1 MRLWHS
7 SYNRPTVFV
16 VFSSPDEGL
25 KFWVD
30 FTKIPAAFWGS
41 ESYGILIIY
50 RRTFP
55 MNGDTL
61 IGDEENGCIIKL
73 TTPAGV
79 MIIITDNICQ
89 YLIET
94 YKYNISL
101 PNLYNDLPADGFI

>member
-1 MRLWHS
+1 MRLWYS

-30 FTKIPAAFWGS
+30 FAKIAAAFWGS

-79 MIIITDNICQ
+79 MITITDNICQ
-89 YLIET
+89 YLET

-101 PNLYNDLPADGFI
+101 LNLYNDLPADGFI